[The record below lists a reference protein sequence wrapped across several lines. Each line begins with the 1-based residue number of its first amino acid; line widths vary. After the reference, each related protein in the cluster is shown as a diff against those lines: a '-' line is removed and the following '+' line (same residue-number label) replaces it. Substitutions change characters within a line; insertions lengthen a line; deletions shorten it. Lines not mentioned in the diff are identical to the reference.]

1 MFNNNDKIKTARLSH
16 EDIEQPHYE
25 IIPMDLNFS
34 PLEHYFKQSGMINNA
49 KQTIIHSTDTSG
61 KTLPVVIP
69 GSSET
74 LNHDKKKRH
83 HKRRRKPIAQ
93 TLPENGL
100 EASLQRRRW
109 QESIATPKNKEKL
122 SQAFIVGSLQEKT
135 PVPWPSILTMTP
147 DNKYRNRS
155 ENRQSVN
162 WPLVPQHRHRFLE
175 DDQDDIFNM
184 DNDDDF

>member
-1 MFNNNDKIKTARLSH
+1 MFNNNNKIKTRPSLH

-34 PLEHYFKQSGMINNA
+34 PLEHYFKQSGIINNV
-49 KQTIIHSTDTSG
+49 KQPIIHSTDTTG
-61 KTLPVVIP
+61 KTLPVIIP

-74 LNHDKKKRH
+74 LSHDKKKRH
-83 HKRRRKPIAQ
+83 HKRRRKPVAQ

-109 QESIATPKNKEKL
+109 QESIDASKNKEKL

-135 PVPWPSILTMTP
+135 PVPWPSTLTMTP

-162 WPLVPQHRHRFLE
+162 WPLVPQHCHRFSE
-175 DDQDDIFNM
+175 NDQEDIFDM